1 MGRLVLS
8 RRAGQSVKVG
18 EQLVLTIRE
27 VHPKKVYLSAGAKP
41 VWITLGEQVPMP
53 EGLGE
58 LTIAEINKGH
68 VKLLFDADR
77 SVTIVRSELLP

>member
-18 EQLVLTIRE
+18 DSMVISIRE

-53 EGLGE
+53 EGLGD
-58 LTIAEINKGH
+58 LTISEINKGH
-68 VKLLFDADR
+68 VKLVFDADR
-77 SVTIVRSELLP
+77 SVTIMRSELLP